1 MDGDAGDVAVHRR
14 ARLDSADLAVAATDD
29 DNVNLFF
36 AQSAR
41 FLFAVP
47 RAIARVHDPAREDV
61 FRRLGIETV
70 CPTTAAAD
78 LMLSLVSQAPHG
90 DNRA

>member
-1 MDGDAGDVAVHRR
+1 
-14 ARLDSADLAVAATDD
+14 
-29 DNVNLFF
+29 
-36 AQSAR
+36 
-41 FLFAVP
+41 VP